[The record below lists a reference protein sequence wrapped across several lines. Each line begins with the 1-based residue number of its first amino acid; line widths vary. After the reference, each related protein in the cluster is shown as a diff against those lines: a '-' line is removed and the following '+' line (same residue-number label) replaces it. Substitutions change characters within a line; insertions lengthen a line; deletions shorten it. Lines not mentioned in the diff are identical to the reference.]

1 MAEGF
6 PCGTFF
12 AQKETLMRDMEVQL
26 QFRDIGDTVTAKK
39 LVNLRTMPST
49 DDPNCKVVG
58 QLKNGD
64 RVVRNGVS
72 DDGWSR
78 VIFEGQTLYCVTR
91 YLEVIQ

>member
-1 MAEGF
+1 
-6 PCGTFF
+6 
-12 AQKETLMRDMEVQL
+12 
-26 QFRDIGDTVTAKK
+26 
-39 LVNLRTMPST
+39 MPST

-78 VIFEGQTLYCVTR
+78 VIFEGQTLYCWTE
-91 YLEVIQ
+91 YIEVIS